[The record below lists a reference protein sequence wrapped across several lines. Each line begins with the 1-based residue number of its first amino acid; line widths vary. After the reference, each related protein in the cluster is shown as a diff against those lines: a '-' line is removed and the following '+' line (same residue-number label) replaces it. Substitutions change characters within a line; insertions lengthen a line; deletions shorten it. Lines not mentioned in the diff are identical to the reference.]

1 MFHPSE
7 FHPVTRL
14 SEIIFTIP
22 LLDTNPKK
30 VYVKMFGPNDEVL
43 SLHVE
48 NTNIEFPPWP
58 ITYVCWSDKPFSNE
72 MCLFPGCNQTR
83 LYERGCHIHICPY
96 RLDQDTWCWDLIEE
110 GSKMC
115 SKHK

>member
-1 MFHPSE
+1 MFDPSDD
-7 FHPVTRL
+7 VTHSSR
-14 SEIIFTIP
+14 ITFTVP
-22 LLDTNPKK
+22 LPDASAISQK
-30 VYVKMFGPNDEVL
+30 VYVKIFGPNDEVL
-43 SLHVE
+43 SLHAE

-58 ITYVCWSDKPFSNE
+58 VKYVCWNDKPFSDE
-72 MCLFPGCNQTR
+72 MCLFPECSQTS
-83 LYERGCHIHICPY
+83 LYGRGCHLHICPY